1 MDNTFEPSEKLYR
14 AVYPPEIAD
23 IFWKRDGSIS
33 SAAFADPHGLSVDRG
48 DYRDD
53 EVVVSDM
60 RRKFA
65 GHIISLYVKNCS
77 DTKAVVLYL
86 PSSSN
91 PYHCQIHGSESSV
104 MLSKPQRR
112 HLARCAVILTPRPL
126 PAAGRI

>member
-23 IFWKRDGSIS
+23 IFWKRDSSIS

-53 EVVVSDM
+53 AVVVSDM
-60 RRKFA
+60 HRKFA

-77 DTKAVVLYL
+77 DT
-86 PSSSN
+86 
-91 PYHCQIHGSESSV
+91 
-104 MLSKPQRR
+104 
-112 HLARCAVILTPRPL
+112 
-126 PAAGRI
+126 